1 MSIQNINLG
10 SLDSSADI
18 TFLGEQ
24 DTTSGESVSGIG
36 DINKD
41 GYDDILIGAPRCNS
55 GTTYTTCVTSSDFGG
70 ISYVIFGN
78 KTQYLT
84 NINLAS
90 LEPWQGFSIFGN
102 GTSASGYSV
111 GWTGDVNQDGFA
123 DFIIG
128 APGENSL
135 AGASY
140 VIFGNTTSSFSSN
153 IYLSNLKQTQ
163 GFSIYG
169 ANIGDYS
176 GYSVRG
182 AGDVNNDGFADVVI
196 GAINANSKAG
206 ITYIIF
212 GNRTEYLNNIY
223 LNNLS
228 IFQGI
233 SIYGANK
240 GDQSGWSAG
249 SAGDFNQDGI
259 SDIIIG
265 APSALDHTGNSYVIF
280 GNKTLTDIYL
290 TNITNFGFTIT
301 GANANDY
308 SGLSV
313 STAEDFNNDGIA
325 DVIIGAPATDLDS
338 GSSYIVFGNK
348 HPGDLNLAENAN
360 GRWITITS
368 SSAVDYAGTEVNFA
382 GDINKDG
389 ISDVVIGAPG
399 AGDGGTCYVVFGS
412 NNPSDLSLATLNSDV
427 VYNSPGFFI
436 AGANY
441 GDKLGFSVSGAGDF
455 NGDSFD
461 DVALGALGVGYYDNG
476 ASYVIYGSNMP
487 EKPSHN
493 WWTETPGG
501 IAATTVLSIYGGALI
516 FGNIYK
522 YSYDYDNMPSFA
534 DNKLLCVFNFFAI
547 NPISWLFCDFLAG
560 GIQRGVNLASGLAH
574 LGERVNF
581 IRDLQNQLGGRVN
594 HLGEDVG
601 FLEQFREKADN
612 LLTEHN
618 QKLIAQGKGIVH
630 HTSNIDHI
638 FEILGKVDTVD

>member
-24 DTTSGESVSGIG
+24 ETTAGESVSGIG

-55 GTTYTTCVTSSDFGG
+55 RTTYTTCVTSSDFGG

-90 LEPWQGFSIFGN
+90 LEPWQGFAIFGN

-111 GWTGDVNQDGFA
+111 GWAGDVNQDGFDA
-123 DFIIG
+123 FIIG

-135 AGASY
+135 TGASY
-140 VIFGNTTSSFSSN
+140 VIFGNITSSFPSN
-153 IYLSNLKQTQ
+153 IYLSNLKPNQ

-223 LNNLS
+223 LNSLS
-228 IFQGI
+228 ISQGI
-233 SIYGANK
+233 SIYGANN

-249 SAGDFNQDGI
+249 SAGDFNKDGI

-265 APSALDHTGNSYVIF
+265 APSALDHTGISYVIF
-280 GNKTLTDIYL
+280 GNKTLADMYL
-290 TNITNFGFTIT
+290 ANITNFGLTVT
-301 GANANDY
+301 GANINDY

-313 STAEDFNNDGIA
+313 STAGDFNNDGIA

-348 HPGDLNLAENAN
+348 NPEDLNLAENAN
-360 GRWITITS
+360 SRWITITS
-368 SSAVDYAGTEVNFA
+368 SSAVDYTGTEVNFA

-389 ISDVVIGAPG
+389 ISDVVIGSPG
-399 AGDGGTCYVVFGS
+399 AGDGGTCYVVFGN
-412 NNPSDLSLATLNSDV
+412 NNPSDLSLATLNNDV
-427 VYNSPGFFI
+427 VYNSLGFFI
-436 AGANY
+436 AAANY
-441 GDKLGFSVSGAGDF
+441 DDKLGFSVSGAGDF
-455 NGDSFD
+455 NGDGFD
-461 DVALGALGVGYYDNG
+461 DVALGAPGVGYYDNG

-487 EKPSHN
+487 EKPKSPTCLEDIN
-493 WWTETPGG
+493 CVGT
-501 IAATTVLSIYGGALI
+501 IALI
-516 FGNIYK
+516 TVCSIAGVILLGCGVTYYVIPAIHKLQENYGFLNTFRLATEKFVTKQNEHFNPKTVAHGVTI
-522 YSYDYDNMPSFA
+522 
-534 DNKLLCVFNFFAI
+534 NKLFEKIYESHDGSA
-547 NPISWLFCDFLAG
+547 NPLQQL
-560 GIQRGVNLASGLAH
+560 Q
-574 LGERVNF
+574 GESS
-581 IRDLQNQLGGRVN
+581 QLI
-594 HLGEDVG
+594 D
-601 FLEQFREKADN
+601 LEQ
-612 LLTEHN
+612 
-618 QKLIAQGKGIVH
+618 
-630 HTSNIDHI
+630 
-638 FEILGKVDTVD
+638 